1 MVFVKSSGLILTG
14 PCTCMRTFHSVYV
27 IIACES
33 VPVFKKFLVTAADA
47 FAPTSQLS
55 FNKEGLHIRFMMDGK

>member
-1 MVFVKSSGLILTG
+1 MPSAPG
-14 PCTCMRTFHSVYV
+14 MYSVYV
-27 IIACES
+27 IIARES

-55 FNKEGLHIRFMMDGK
+55 FNKEGLHIWFMMDGK

>member
-1 MVFVKSSGLILTG
+1 MVFVRSFGLILMG
-14 PCTCMRTFHSVYV
+14 PRTCMRTFHSVYV
-27 IIACES
+27 IIARES

>member
-14 PCTCMRTFHSVYV
+14 PRTCMRTFHSVYV
-27 IIACES
+27 IIARDS

-55 FNKEGLHIRFMMDGK
+55 FNKEGLHIRFMMDGE

>member
-14 PCTCMRTFHSVYV
+14 PCTCMRTIHSVYV
-27 IIACES
+27 IIARKS

>member
-1 MVFVKSSGLILTG
+1 MVFVKSSGLILTE
-14 PCTCMRTFHSVYV
+14 PCTCMSTFRSVYM

-33 VPVFKKFLVTAADA
+33 VSVFKKFLVTAADA
-47 FAPTSQLS
+47 FAPTSQLN

>member
-1 MVFVKSSGLILTG
+1 
-14 PCTCMRTFHSVYV
+14 MRTFRSVYV

-33 VPVFKKFLVTAADA
+33 VSVFKKFLVTAADA
-47 FAPTSQLS
+47 FAPTSQLN

>member
-1 MVFVKSSGLILTG
+1 MVFVKSSGLIVTE
-14 PCTCMRTFHSVYV
+14 PCTCMRTFRSVYV

-33 VPVFKKFLVTAADA
+33 VSVFKKFLVTAADA
-47 FAPTSQLS
+47 FAPTSQLN

>member
-1 MVFVKSSGLILTG
+1 
-14 PCTCMRTFHSVYV
+14 MRTFRSVYV
-27 IIACES
+27 IIARES

>member
-1 MVFVKSSGLILTG
+1 MVFVKSLGLILTG

-27 IIACES
+27 IIARES

-47 FAPTSQLS
+47 FAPMSQLS

>member
-1 MVFVKSSGLILTG
+1 MVFVKSSGLILTE
-14 PCTCMRTFHSVYV
+14 PYTCMRTFCSVYV
-27 IIACES
+27 IIARES

-47 FAPTSQLS
+47 FTPTSQLS

>member
-1 MVFVKSSGLILTG
+1 MVFVKSSGLILTE
-14 PCTCMRTFHSVYV
+14 PCTCMRTFRSVYM

-33 VPVFKKFLVTAADA
+33 VSVFKKFLVTAADA
-47 FAPTSQLS
+47 FAPTSQLN